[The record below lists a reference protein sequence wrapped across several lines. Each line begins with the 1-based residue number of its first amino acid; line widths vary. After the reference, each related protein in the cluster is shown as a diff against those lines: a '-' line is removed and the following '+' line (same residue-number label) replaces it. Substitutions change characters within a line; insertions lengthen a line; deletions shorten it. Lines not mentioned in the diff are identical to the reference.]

1 MDRGD
6 LPWLT
11 VRSGYAILL
20 TVGAV
25 CIVSFGCYIALL
37 APNFDRRRLWK
48 HQSGK
53 AYYREMFLS
62 KTIYRFASE
71 TKWADHAYAV
81 TKTHP
86 LYLPRDLI
94 ETWICEDLVAGF
106 GGEARV
112 PSWLTEKF
120 KAACRDAFRYWG
132 DEQAM
137 ERVGAALNNIPS
149 YLPVVLKSKS
159 MISFSGRRG
168 DGIQGILSKISVKRK

>member
-1 MDRGD
+1 VDRGD

-20 TVGAV
+20 TVAAV
-25 CIVSFGCYIALL
+25 CIVSFGVHLMLYAPDYDL
-37 APNFDRRRLWK
+37 ARLWK

-53 AYYREMFLS
+53 AYNREMFLS

-94 ETWICEDLVAGF
+94 ETWICEDLGAGV
-106 GGEARV
+106 GGEAGV
-112 PSWLTEKF
+112 PAWLTEKF
-120 KAACRDAFRYWG
+120 KAACRDAFRYWD